1 MPTPP
6 DFTAGS
12 ALTAAQMDKIGLW
25 LIETKDVT
33 AVATMDFTNVF
44 STDYRGYLIE
54 WNYTQNTTTSD
65 LYLQFRDASGVIAS
79 NYTWGWGGS
88 YTSSGVAQFGGFSY
102 QTAAQTSAYIGSG
115 ATATNKTSGRLELWN
130 PQDSGIVYGAGQGV
144 SLNYAATLTH
154 VNVVGGITHNAT
166 ATRTGF
172 RLLTNAGTMTG
183 KFSLYG
189 FRN

>member
-6 DFTAGS
+6 DFVPNT
-12 ALTAAQMDKIGLW
+12 ALTAASLDKIGLW

-33 AVATMDFTNVF
+33 ATATIDFTSVF

-54 WNYTQNTTTSD
+54 WNYTQNTALGD

-88 YTSSGVAQFGGFSY
+88 YTSSGTGVFGGYSY
-102 QTAAQTSAYIGSG
+102 QTTAQTSAFMGTG
-115 ATATNKTSGRLELWN
+115 ATAGNLVAGRLELFN
-130 PQDSGIVYGAGQGV
+130 PQGSGVVYGSGQGQ
-144 SLNYAATLTH
+144 SINYSSTLTFVH
-154 VNVVGGITHNAT
+154 IAGGIMHNAT

-172 RLLTNAGTMTG
+172 RLLTNFGTMTG

>member
-6 DFTAGS
+6 DFSAGS
-12 ALTAAQMDKIGLW
+12 VLTAAQLDKIGLW

-33 AVATMDFTNVF
+33 AVATMDFTSVF
-44 STDYRGYLIE
+44 STDYRAYLIE
-54 WNYTQNTTTSD
+54 WNYTQNTSTGD
-65 LYLQFRDASGVIAS
+65 FYMQYRDASGVIAS
-79 NYTWGWGGS
+79 NYTWGFGGS
-88 YTSSGVAQFGGFSY
+88 FTSSGVSQFAGFSY
-102 QTAAQTSAYIGSG
+102 QTTAATSCFIGSG

-130 PQDSGIVYGAGQGV
+130 PQDSTIVYGGGQAV
-144 SLNYAATLTH
+144 SSNYSATLTQVH
-154 VNVVGGITHNAT
+154 LTGGIIHNAT

-189 FRN
+189 IRN